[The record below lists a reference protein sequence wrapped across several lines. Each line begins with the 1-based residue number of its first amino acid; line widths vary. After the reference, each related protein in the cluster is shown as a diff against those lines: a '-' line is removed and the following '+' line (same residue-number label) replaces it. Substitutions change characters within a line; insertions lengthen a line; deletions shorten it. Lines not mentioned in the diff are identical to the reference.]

1 MDSYQELCCELLH
14 ALEGSPTAYRAQWSK
29 LIARTKA
36 ALWDEALTSMKAY
49 VDADGSLYPKEPA
62 NLE

>member
-29 LIARTKA
+29 LIARTRGRLWGDSTAQQKGI
-36 ALWDEALTSMKAY
+36 ALDE
-49 VDADGSLYPKEPA
+49 VGNFE
-62 NLE
+62 